1 MPCWG
6 GAACEWQTAS
16 SPNKS
21 SVPADTAMVPDNF
34 GVRHFMAH
42 LARSVASLRIAGDD
56 LIPEEISLL
65 LGAQP
70 THAQRKGQE
79 LPSKAG
85 MRIATFGH
93 WRLQA
98 KETAPENLDA
108 QVAEI
113 LRQLTSSPDVWQNLT
128 SRYRVDLFCGWFME
142 GGNEGVIISPSTLQA
157 LGERGIELGLDIYAP
172 TFNA

>member
-1 MPCWG
+1 
-6 GAACEWQTAS
+6 
-16 SPNKS
+16 
-21 SVPADTAMVPDNF
+21 
-34 GVRHFMAH
+34 MAH
-42 LARSVASLRIAGDD
+42 LARSVASLRIAGDE
-56 LIPEEISLL
+56 LVPEEVSLL

-85 MRIATFGH
+85 VRIASFGH
-93 WRLQA
+93 WRLHA
-98 KETAPENLDA
+98 IETEPENLDA

-113 LRQLTSSPDVWQNLT
+113 LGQLTSNLDVWQSLT

-142 GGNEGVIISPSTLQA
+142 GSNEGVCISPLTLQA

-172 TFNA
+172 DTNA